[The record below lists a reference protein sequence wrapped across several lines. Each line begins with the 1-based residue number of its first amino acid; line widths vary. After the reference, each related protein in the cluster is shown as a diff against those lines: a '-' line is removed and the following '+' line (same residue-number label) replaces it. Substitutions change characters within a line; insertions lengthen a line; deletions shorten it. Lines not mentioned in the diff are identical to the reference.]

1 MLTIIVIFAVST
13 VITVGI
19 MLNADRQATGLGR
32 YPYDDEM

>member
-1 MLTIIVIFAVST
+1 MIIIAIFAVCT

-19 MLNADRQATGLGR
+19 MINADRQATGLGR